1 MRNAFAQEITKIAA
15 QNENLVLLAGD
26 IGNRL
31 FDDFKEKNPA
41 RFYNCGIAEALMTGV
56 ASGLANNSFL
66 PVTYTITPFNTLRCL
81 EQIKLDVCYPNLPVT
96 IVGTGS
102 GLSYASLGATH
113 HSLDD
118 IAAMRMLPNM
128 QILAPGDIYEVI
140 GCLRAAIDS
149 KKPTY
154 IRLGKKGEP
163 VVHSK
168 EFTYEIGKV
177 IPVYKGQKNLVIS
190 VGNMLSECD
199 QAIKKFEAKY
209 NFLPEL
215 VSIGSVNPLDE
226 EYLKNSF
233 EKFEKIIVAEE
244 HGFIGG
250 AGAAILEWAYTNNQ
264 SVRKLKLINTP
275 KEFII
280 GGGNQ
285 ANVRKQL
292 HLDADSIFAIMKE

>member
-1 MRNAFAQEITKIAA
+1 MRNAFAQEITKIAG
-15 QNENLVLLAGD
+15 QNEHLVLLAGD

-31 FDDFKEKNPA
+31 FDEFKEKNPS

-81 EQIKLDVCYPNLPVT
+81 EQVKLDVCYPNLPVT

-140 GCLRAAIDS
+140 ACLRAAIDS

-163 VVHSK
+163 VVHRK
-168 EFTYEIGKV
+168 EFTCEIGKV
-177 IPVYKGQKNLVIS
+177 IPVHKGQKNLVIS
-190 VGNMLSECD
+190 VGNMLSECN
-199 QAIKKFEAKY
+199 QAVKKFEAKY

-215 VSIGSVNPLDE
+215 VSIGSVHPLDE

-244 HGFIGG
+244 HGFAGG
-250 AGAAILEWAYTNNQ
+250 AGAAVLEWAYTNNQ
-264 SVRKLKLINTP
+264 SVEKLKLINTP

-280 GGGNQ
+280 GAGNQ
-285 ANVRKQL
+285 TNARKKL
-292 HLDADSIFAIMKE
+292 HLDADSIFAIMEE

>member
-1 MRNAFAQEITKIAA
+1 MRNAFAQEITKLAA
-15 QNENLVLLAGD
+15 QNENLVLLAAD

-31 FDDFKEKNPA
+31 FDDFKEKNPD

-56 ASGLANNSFL
+56 ASGLANNLFL

-81 EQIKLDVCYPNLPVT
+81 EQIKLDVCYPNLPIT

-128 QILAPGDIYEVI
+128 QILAPGDVYEVM
-140 GCLRAAIDS
+140 GCLRAAINS

-163 VVHSK
+163 VIHSK
-168 EFTYEIGKV
+168 DFTYEIGKV
-177 IPVYKGQKNLVIS
+177 IPIYKGQKNLVIS
-190 VGNMLSECD
+190 VGNMLSECNR
-199 QAIKKFEAKY
+199 AVKKFEAKY

-215 VSIGSVNPLDE
+215 VSIGSVNPLDKG
-226 EYLKNSF
+226 YLKNSF

-264 SVRKLKLINTP
+264 CVRKLKLINTP

-280 GGGNQ
+280 GAGNQ
-285 ANVRKQL
+285 TNVRKQL
-292 HLDADSIFAIMKE
+292 HLDADSIFAIMEE